1 MKTLYT
7 ILLVLL
13 GQLAL
18 AQNDFITRWDLSV
31 SGSGATQLSF
41 NVATSGPVN
50 YTWTEVSPGTATGS
64 GAFEGA
70 TATITD
76 LPAGATIELSIAP
89 THFKRIHINNGQ
101 DRKRL
106 LDVVQWGTVSWA
118 SMNQAFY
125 GCANLQISATDLPD
139 LSGVTDMYRM
149 FRGCSLLNGPAN
161 IGEWNTQNVTNMG
174 AVFCEATAF
183 NQPIGTWNTANVTN
197 LAGMFI
203 LARAF
208 NQPIGSW
215 NTSKVTDLTE
225 MFFGAGAFNQPIGTW
240 NTSNVTK
247 MDELFSGAI
256 AFNQPIGTWDTGK
269 VNDMFRMFSHAKS
282 FNQPIGSW
290 NMQNV
295 GITTMMFEDA
305 TSFNQDISAWN
316 MAGIWYMDY
325 MFVRASSFNQP
336 IGAWNTRNTRD
347 MSGMFQNAIAFNQ
360 PIGNWNT
367 EKVEFM
373 DYMFT
378 GATAFNQPIGKWN
391 VGTVFGMTY
400 MFKDAT
406 SFNQTLG
413 TWKLNRSAFL
423 KSMLDNSGMDCY
435 NYGETLIGW
444 AQNSASPRGTV
455 LSGIGRTYGSADA
468 IAARKFLIEEKK
480 WAIGGDA
487 VSGSECARPFVT
499 RWDLSRSGSGATQLS
514 FGVGT
519 SGPVNFT
526 WTAIG
531 AGTPASGLGT
541 FNDGTATIT
550 GLPAGATIELRIDP
564 ANFRRINIGNGP
576 DKQRLND
583 ILRWGSAGWTSME
596 NAFYGCT
603 NLQIS
608 APDRPDLSTVTSTA
622 AMFRGCSALTGPA
635 DIGDWNMANVTDMT
649 GMFQNATAFN
659 HSLGS
664 WELNASVNLSNFLNN
679 SGLSCL
685 NYGETLKGWAAN
697 AATPSG
703 RNLGAV
709 GQTYGTEAEDARE
722 ALVTGKGWTI
732 NGDGASGSECSGNF
746 ITQWDL
752 SKTGSGDAQI
762 SFGVTTSGPVGY
774 TWTEISSGT
783 PATGSGTFDD
793 GTATITGLPAGA
805 MIKVSINPA
814 NFQGIAIAN
823 GQDKD
828 RLVVVSSWGSTAW
841 TSMNAAFDG
850 CTDLQITA
858 IDLPNLSLV
867 TSMALM
873 FRGCATLNSGGNIG
887 SWNVTNVTD
896 MSSLFEGASAFNQN
910 IAGWNTGN
918 VMRMDKMFERAG
930 AFDQPIGTWNTGQVT
945 DMHSM
950 FENAASF
957 KQSVGAWNTGNVTDM
972 TAMFKGATAFNQPLG
987 NWKLNA
993 AVILADFLDDSGL
1006 NCINYGETLNGWAAN
1021 PATPNGR
1028 NLGAL
1033 NKTYGTESEDARA
1046 YLIATKGWTVTDD
1059 VASGTNCSG
1068 AFVTRWNL
1076 STGGSG
1082 TTRLSFE
1089 IGVAGTVSYTWK
1101 QISSGSSASGSGTF
1115 TTYNATI
1122 TGLPAGATI
1131 ELSILPTNFR
1141 RININNGQDKNRL
1154 IDIVN
1159 WGTTAWNAMNNAFYG
1174 CANLQISATDVPDLT
1189 NVQNMSQAFR
1199 GCTVLNGPANIGN
1212 WNTTSVTNMKGM
1224 FQEASAFNQN
1234 INNWNTANV
1243 TTMVSMFQ
1251 DARAFNQP
1259 VDTWNTQNAGN
1270 INAIFKGA
1278 SAFNQPLGNW
1288 NTRQVTDM
1296 SSAFEDASAFNQ
1308 PIGTWDTGNVT
1319 LIYNIFKGAS
1329 AFNQP
1334 IGAWNTQKVNLM
1346 SGMFNGASAFNQP
1359 IGTWNTESVWQMDN
1373 MFAGAIAFNQPIGT
1387 WNVGGVSIMVHMF
1400 NGATAFNQDIGG
1412 WNTQYVEQ
1420 MEYMFYG
1427 ASAFNQ
1433 DISGW
1438 NIGWVWTMENMFNGA
1453 SAFNQSLGNWT
1464 LGWSVGLTSIFT
1476 NSGMSCYAYTQTLK
1490 GWNDNPYT
1498 PHGIIL
1504 DATGRTYSPSVA
1516 GARDNLISAK
1526 GWSISNDTASDT
1538 ECSDGLPV
1546 TLVSFSGQKNNE
1558 NQHVLKWTTASE
1570 VDFDHFEIQRSAD
1583 ARRFEKIGMVH
1594 GKSAATPNVPALAA
1608 YSFVDRPTGSTSYYR
1623 LKMID
1628 LDSSF
1633 AYSRIISIK
1642 NEGAQ
1647 AFVGS
1652 FYPNPASGKV
1662 SIDVDAL
1669 ESGQWT
1675 VSIVD
1680 ASGKSLST
1688 RTYYLQ
1694 KGKNTL
1700 RLDRSATGLN
1710 LVRFEYGQIFEV
1722 RKFVGK

>member
-18 AQNDFITRWDLSV
+18 AQNEFITRWDLSV

-183 NQPIGTWNTANVTN
+183 NQPIGTWNTANATN

-225 MFFGAGAFNQPIGTW
+225 LFFGASAFNQP
-240 NTSNVTK
+240 
-247 MDELFSGAI
+247 
-256 AFNQPIGTWDTGK
+256 
-269 VNDMFRMFSHAKS
+269 
-282 FNQPIGSW
+282 
-290 NMQNV
+290 V
-295 GITTMMFEDA
+295 G
-305 TSFNQDISAWN
+305 N
-316 MAGIWYMDY
+316 
-325 MFVRASSFNQP
+325 
-336 IGAWNTRNTRD
+336 
-347 MSGMFQNAIAFNQ
+347 
-360 PIGNWNT
+360 
-367 EKVEFM
+367 
-373 DYMFT
+373 
-378 GATAFNQPIGKWN
+378 WN
-391 VGTVFGMTY
+391 VGTVFRMTY

-423 KSMLDNSGMDCY
+423 VSMLDNSGMDCY
-435 NYGETLIGW
+435 HYGETLIGW
-444 AQNSASPRGTV
+444 AQNPASPQGTL

-480 WAIGGDA
+480 WVIGGDA
-487 VSGSECARPFVT
+487 ASGSECARPFVT
-499 RWDLSRSGSGATQLS
+499 RWDLARSGSGGTQLS
-514 FGVGT
+514 FGVST

-583 ILRWGSAGWTSME
+583 IVRWGSAGWTSME

-608 APDRPDLSTVTSTA
+608 APDMPDLSTVTSSA
-622 AMFRGCSALTGPA
+622 AMFRGCSALMGPA
-635 DIGDWNMANVTDMT
+635 DIGDWNTANVTDMT
-649 GMFQNATAFN
+649 GMFQDAIAFN
-659 HSLGS
+659 QSLGS
-664 WELNASVNLSNFLNN
+664 WELDASVNLSNFLNN

-685 NYGETLKGWAAN
+685 NYGETLKGWEAN
-697 AATPSG
+697 AATPPG

-709 GQTYGTEAEDARE
+709 GRTYGTEAENARE
-722 ALVTGKGWTI
+722 ALVTVKGWTI

-762 SFGVTTSGPVGY
+762 SFGVITSGPVGY

-783 PATGSGTFDD
+783 PATGSGTFDN
-793 GTATITGLPAGA
+793 GTAIITGLPAGA

-841 TSMNAAFDG
+841 ASMNAAFDG
-850 CTDLQITA
+850 CTNLQITA

-867 TSMALM
+867 TSMASM
-873 FRGCATLNSGGNIG
+873 FRGCAALNSVGNIG
-887 SWNVTNVTD
+887 SWNVANVTD

-918 VMRMDKMFERAG
+918 VRRMDRMFERAG
-930 AFDQPIGTWNTGQVT
+930 AFDQPIGTWHTGQVT

-993 AVILADFLDDSGL
+993 AVILANFLDDSGL
-1006 NCINYGETLNGWAAN
+1006 NCINYGETLKGWAAN
-1021 PATPNGR
+1021 AATPNGR

-1046 YLIATKGWTVTDD
+1046 YLIATKGWTITDD

-1068 AFVTRWNL
+1068 AFVTRWDL

-1082 TTRLSFE
+1082 TTQLSFE

-1154 IDIVN
+1154 VDIVN

-1199 GCTVLNGPANIGN
+1199 GCAVLNGPANIGS

-1243 TTMVSMFQ
+1243 STMVSMFQ

-1259 VDTWNTQNAGN
+1259 VDTWNIQNTGN

-1278 SAFNQPLGNW
+1278 SAFNQPIGNW

-1387 WNVGGVSIMVHMF
+1387 WNVGGVSTMAHMF
-1400 NGATAFNQDIGG
+1400 DGATAFNQDIGG

-1453 SAFNQSLGNWT
+1453 SAFNQSLGDWT

-1504 DATGRTYSPSVA
+1504 DATGRTYSPSVV
-1516 GARDNLISAK
+1516 GARDNLITAK
-1526 GWSISNDTASDT
+1526 GWSISNDAASDT

-1546 TLVSFSGQKNNE
+1546 TLVSFSGQKNSE

-1583 ARRFEKIGMVH
+1583 ARRFETIGMVP
-1594 GKSAATPNVPALAA
+1594 GKLAATPNVPAE
-1608 YSFVDRPTGSTSYYR
+1608 YSFVDRATGSTSYYR

-1628 LDSSF
+1628 LDGSF

-1642 NEGAQ
+1642 NAGVQ

-1675 VSIVD
+1675 VSVVD

-1688 RTYYLQ
+1688 STYYLQ

-1700 RLDRSATGLN
+1700 RLDRSTTGLN
-1710 LVRFEYGQIFEV
+1710 LVRFEYGLLFEV